1 MIPKWI
7 WVPAAAAIALV
18 ALPLLGLLARVPWGS
33 LLELLSSRAALQ
45 ALGLSLITSVC
56 ATVIAFVL
64 GVPLAL
70 ALARSTGGA
79 TTVLRG
85 LVLVPMVLPPVVAGL
100 ALLATFGR
108 RGLVGAALSE
118 VGIEIGF
125 TTFAVI
131 LAQAFVAM
139 PFLIISLEGA
149 LRSASGR
156 YAAIAATLGAGPT
169 RVLSR
174 VLLPMAAPALVSGGA
189 LTFARALGEFGA
201 TLTFAGSLPGTT
213 RTMPLLIY
221 LAREQD
227 QDLALALALVL
238 IVVALVIV
246 VLSARLQRRYA
257 GWAL

>member
-7 WVPAAAAIALV
+7 WIPAGGALALV
-18 ALPLLGLLARVPWGS
+18 ALPLLGMLARVPWGS
-33 LLELLSSRAALQ
+33 LPELLGSPAALQ
-45 ALGLSLITSVC
+45 ALGLSLLTSVC
-56 ATVIAFVL
+56 ATFLALAL
-64 GVPLAL
+64 GVPLAFV
-70 ALARSTGGA
+70 LARSSGLAGTF
-79 TTVLRG
+79 LRG
-85 LVLVPMVLPPVVAGL
+85 IVLVPMVLPPVVAGL

-118 VGIEIGF
+118 VGIEVGF

-131 LAQAFVAM
+131 LAQAFVAL
-139 PFLIISLEGA
+139 PFLVISLEGA
-149 LRSASGR
+149 LRSASGK

-169 RVLSR
+169 RVLAR
-174 VLLPMAAPALVSGGA
+174 VTLPLAVPALVSGTA
-189 LTFARALGEFGA
+189 LAFARALGEFGA

-238 IVVALVIV
+238 VVVAVVIV
-246 VLSARLQRRYA
+246 VLSARFQRRNA
-257 GWAL
+257 RWEL